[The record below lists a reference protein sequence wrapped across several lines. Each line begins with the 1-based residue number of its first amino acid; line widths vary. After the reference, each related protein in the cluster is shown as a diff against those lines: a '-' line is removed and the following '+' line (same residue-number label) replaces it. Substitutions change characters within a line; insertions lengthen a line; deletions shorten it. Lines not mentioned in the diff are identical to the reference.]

1 MTAQH
6 FSQTSANPVALP
18 AQGRASFGQAL
29 GSAVSMKWAALQD
42 AGKAVAL
49 LAGLEA
55 EPASAQIRNFPPLLR
70 EVDQRRREVAERG
83 IEDLAAIME
92 PGLAALLAVNARG
105 ADAKAPALALWREY
119 QAARQALMALLPEAG
134 ALGPKRT
141 A

>member
-1 MTAQH
+1 MTTQH
-6 FSQTSANPVALP
+6 FATSSANPAAMP
-18 AQGRASFGQAL
+18 GQGRASFGQAL
-29 GSAVSMKWAALQD
+29 GSAASMRWAALQE

-49 LAGLEA
+49 LAGVDP
-55 EPASAQIRNFPPLLR
+55 EPVTPQMRNFPALLR
-70 EVDQRRREVAERG
+70 EVGQRRREVAERG

-105 ADAKAPALALWREY
+105 ADASAPARALWREY
-119 QAARQALMALLPEAG
+119 CAARQALLALLPQAG